1 MTMNH
6 SFWVPLAC
14 LAACA
19 PGASPADPCAMT
31 VPSTAGWTA
40 YDEGAFTLQLPP
52 GYSRAEA
59 QGIDSQ
65 VGRWEAPGKR
75 VSYDFGVYSNRLQR
89 DDLNAF
95 PGLVVCAEG
104 EGPEEPRIILHEPAD
119 GGYAVSAHWAGVRE
133 QGPGRTA
140 SLTLEGVV
148 QSAEDRGELLEI
160 IRSVRI
166 DRSAAGA
173 APTGGDSTGATDATG
188 AVSDPTSLLTG
199 DEWSVTR
206 LESSETTRPQRPT
219 LLFGADGALTGH
231 GGCNRFRGTFEVTGE
246 SVAIGP
252 VMATRMACAE
262 EAANAQETRFFA
274 LLEQVTGYRIDGAGG
289 LELLAGERPVI
300 VAQR

>member
-1 MTMNH
+1 MKRRGARLLLSVFPM
-6 SFWVPLAC
+6 VIAG
-14 LAACA
+14 CA
-19 PGASPADPCAMT
+19 
-31 VPSTAGWTA
+31 
-40 YDEGAFTLQLPP
+40 EGAE
-52 GYSRAEA
+52 SRDRLAWRGTIETVA
-59 QGIDSQ
+59 GVI
-65 VGRWEAPGKR
+65 R
-75 VSYDFGVYSNRLQR
+75 VHNPDAGMWTPDRAWRIVEELRIGQ
-89 DDLNAF
+89 
-95 PGLVVCAEG
+95 AEG

-173 APTGGDSTGATDATG
+173 APTGGDSTGATDATAAVSDTTG

-206 LESSETTRPQRPT
+206 LESSETTGRQRPT

-289 LELLAGERPVI
+289 LELLAGERPII